1 MITSLARNRPEM
13 AALRTKP
20 VIMAG
25 PGQRWGG
32 ASS

>member
-1 MITSLARNRPEM
+1 MITSSARNRPEM
-13 AALRTKP
+13 AALRTKL

-25 PGQRWGG
+25 GQRWGG